1 MKKLF
6 VALLAAIAIPAAVSC
21 APKQNIDDGN
31 FIPRGEFRLKGWF
44 YADAVVTDTNPDE
57 EPEIVY
63 EGAIAFKV
71 THGPSGEHTYFG
83 ALCGPREDWLEC
95 EPEPVAELPYG
106 PSYPITTTIIGSAD
120 ENNAQFDVASDIS
133 GSVYERNW
141 TITGVTTEAPEGD
154 ALRVEAPSFKRDLE
168 DIIAQE

>member
-21 APKQNIDDGN
+21 APKQDVNEDEH
-31 FIPRGEFRLKGWF
+31 IPRGEFRLKGWF
-44 YADAVVTDTNPDE
+44 YADAVVTDTDPGE

-71 THGPSGEHTYFG
+71 THGPSGEHIYFG

-106 PSYPITTTIIGSAD
+106 PEYPVTVTIIGSAD
-120 ENNAQFDVASDIS
+120 ASNAQFYVGSNS
-133 GSVYERNW
+133 GGAVYERDW
-141 TITGVTTEAPEGD
+141 VITGVTTEAPEGS
-154 ALRVEAPSFKRDLE
+154 ALSVEVPSFKRDLQNIVG
-168 DIIAQE
+168 DQ